1 MWIEAVKKTF
11 ALFFTHFLD
20 KEMSRDKRMIARR
33 ASDCEKF
40 RSDFGSWVLSQPI
53 SSFRLPDL
61 VFLMLFTVIEP
72 MLTRQEQRP
81 TIPA

>member
-33 ASDCEKF
+33 ASNCEKF
-40 RSDFGSWVLSQPI
+40 RSDFGSWVLSLLHFKFPVT
-53 SSFRLPDL
+53 RLGIFDA
-61 VFLMLFTVIEP
+61 VH
-72 MLTRQEQRP
+72 RD
-81 TIPA
+81 